1 MPSSWQRRWK
11 KTAGGFLLCILT
23 GAGCLVSPL
32 PGSFEAQA
40 YEVRPVARPDGSP
53 LFELHFFDKGE
64 YYGEYED
71 ETMPGYSPWQLSA
84 AQKQAI
90 AQAAGLWAEVLG
102 PGSRNSSPLPIT
114 VGTFLEE
121 NAGALSE
128 PNQSADSV
136 LNTGIQD
143 GILHGI
149 TPDEPGLILVG
160 PLDMAI
166 PERLS
171 PIPVTGGQA
180 DIVTVLYHEIGHA
193 LGIYSLAGNEERKVS
208 TWDTHLK
215 NSQGFWLKPGM
226 EVVKEGDAAG
236 SGNVFVVGEG
246 TDSGVRFHGKHVAEV
261 MGNDGGLLIEGYEGD
276 TPDLSHIELERSLMS
291 HQNYRNYTTFMEAEL
306 AALQDIGYNIDRKNF
321 FGYSVYGDG
330 LTLTNANGYFARN
343 ESGTGWLE
351 GQANTATLGVGLHI
365 YGKHNDVTQAADLLA
380 GGVAGTGIRVDGSNN
395 TLRINPDVLV
405 AANGLWG
412 TGLLVAYGKEQTV
425 INRGTIQAL
434 GEDGVAARFDF
445 GGNILGN
452 DTEYRGSWIWTGLD
466 EEGNEVSFSIPDND
480 YKDSNGFDLNLDG
493 ALVSSFDVSGTLAG
507 SAASIYIAENA
518 WVQKINILSG
528 ANVSGSIISDW
539 DPEDER
545 IQYTGNLE
553 DLHTQLTFGLAP
565 QADGSAGTQADP
577 DFDMTLNGS
586 IIGAPS
592 IDMELTAGHLAVT
605 GIVDVYSLNNS
616 GHLTL
621 TGMDD
626 SGRAAH
632 VGTTF
637 VNNAGATLE
646 TGFTAD
652 GQVAGIEA
660 DSARLDGT
668 WLLRPLRD
676 FYANQAVITP
686 ESPVSVSG
694 GTLSGN
700 FSNVALVTNLSPT
713 LDFTLNFDAANQ
725 PQIDVSRA
733 ADAYSRHAAT
743 AGAASLG
750 HALAGIADVA
760 RGDMQ
765 ELLAALDWSARD
777 GGVVRQALD
786 QLGPEA
792 YDASARA
799 ALAQQAE
806 FNVLLLRRM
815 LGNLQAGRSLTAIPN
830 NRPDA
835 PDADSWQAWA
845 TPYGAGSRQGSR
857 GDASGW
863 QSTGIGLL
871 AGMDRRFDSGLA
883 LGFHMG
889 LAARRTSVTGAH
901 DATAETQ
908 SALAGIHGLLAPED
922 WNGFYLTAQARLGL
936 EDGEMNRTVAF
947 NGYVRHNESRWTG
960 LTGSAL
966 LGGGKD
972 WTLSAGDGLLH
983 VGPTGWMEYA
993 FLRRPGISESD
1004 GEASRLHIDAR
1015 TYESLQLS
1023 LGAHAGWSTELE
1035 NGSGLGLDV
1044 LAAWRHELLDGT
1056 FHTAA
1061 AFRDYGDR
1069 VFRSSTDL
1077 TGRDALLVQGSLRL
1091 THASG
1096 FFAQIDAGG
1105 EFFRTSAA
1113 SANTGLSFGW
1123 EF

>member
-1 MPSSWQRRWK
+1 MSSSWQRRWK
-11 KTAGGFLLCILT
+11 KTAGIALLCILT
-23 GAGCLVSPL
+23 GAGCLVTPL
-32 PGSFEAQA
+32 PGSFEALA
-40 YEVRPVARPDGSP
+40 YEVRPIARPDGSP
-53 LFELHFFDKGE
+53 LFELHFFDEGE

-71 ETMPGYSPWQLSA
+71 ESSPGYSPWQLSA

-90 AQAAGLWAEVLG
+90 AQAAGLWAETIG
-102 PGSRNSSPLPIT
+102 PGSKNNAPLPIT

-171 PIPVTGGQA
+171 PIPVTAGKA
-180 DIVTVLYHEIGHA
+180 DIVSVLYHEMGHA
-193 LGIYSLAGNEERKVS
+193 LGIASLAGNEERKVS
-208 TWDTHLK
+208 AWDTHLR
-215 NSQGFWLKPGM
+215 NDQGVWLKPGM
-226 EVVKEGDAAG
+226 DVVKEGSAAD

-261 MGNDGGLLIEGYEGD
+261 MGNDDGLLIEGYED
-276 TPDLSHIELERSLMS
+276 DSPDLSHIELEHSLMS

-306 AALQDIGYNIDRKNF
+306 AALQDIGYSIDRKNF
-321 FGYSVYGDG
+321 FGYSVYGDD

-343 ESGTGWLE
+343 DAGTGWLE
-351 GQANTATLGVGLHI
+351 GQVNTATLGVGLHI
-365 YGKHNDVTQAADLLA
+365 YGKRNDVTQAADLLA
-380 GGVAGTGIRVDGSNN
+380 GGVAGTGIRVDGSAN
-395 TLRINPDVLV
+395 TLRINSDVLV
-405 AANGLWG
+405 AANGRWG
-412 TGLLVAYGKEQTV
+412 TGLLVAYGKDQTV
-425 INRGTIQAL
+425 VNRGTIQAL

-452 DTEYRGSWIWTGLD
+452 DTEYRGSWIWTYLD
-466 EEGNEVSFSIPDND
+466 KHKNQIDIPILDSDNT
-480 YKDSNGFDLNLDG
+480 DSSGFELNLDG

-518 WVQKINILSG
+518 WVQNINILSG
-528 ANVSGSIISDW
+528 ASVSGSIISNW

-545 IQYTGNLE
+545 IQYPYDRE
-553 DLHTQLTFGLAP
+553 DLHTRLTFGLAP
-565 QADGSAGTQADP
+565 QEDGSASALTDP
-577 DFDMTLNGS
+577 DFNMTLNGS

-592 IDMELTAGHLAVT
+592 IDMELTAGHLAVAGT
-605 GIVDVYSLNNS
+605 VDVYSLSNS

-621 TGMDD
+621 MGMDE
-626 SGRAAH
+626 SGKAAH
-632 VGTTF
+632 VSTNF
-637 VNNAGATLE
+637 VNDAGATLE
-646 TGFTAD
+646 TGFMAD
-652 GQVAGIEA
+652 GHVVGIEA
-660 DSARLDGT
+660 GSADLDGR

-694 GTLSGN
+694 TLNGS
-700 FSNVALVTNLSPT
+700 FATIDIVSDLSPT
-713 LDFTLNFDAANQ
+713 LDFNLNTSAADQ
-725 PQIDVSRA
+725 PQINVSRA

-750 HALAGIADVA
+750 HALVGIADA
-760 RGDMQ
+760 AQGDMR
-765 ELLAALDWSARD
+765 ELLTALDWSARD
-777 GGVVRQALD
+777 GSVVRQALD

-799 ALAQQAE
+799 GLAQQSE

-815 LGNLQAGRSLTAIPN
+815 LGNMQA
-830 NRPDA
+830 NRTVAATQDSANA
-835 PDADSWQAWA
+835 PDAESWQAWA
-845 TPYGAGSRQGSR
+845 TPYGAGSWQGSH
-857 GDASGW
+857 GEASGW
-863 QSTGIGLL
+863 QSAGIGLL
-871 AGMDRRFDSGLA
+871 AGMDRRFDNGLA
-883 LGFHMG
+883 LGFHVG
-889 LAARRTSVTGAH
+889 LAARRTSVKGAH

-936 EDGEMNRTVAF
+936 EDGEMDRNIAF

-972 WTLSAGDGLLH
+972 WNLSAGDGLLH
-983 VGPTGWMEYA
+983 VGPVGWMEYA
-993 FLRRPGISESD
+993 FLRRPDISESD
-1004 GEASRLHIDAR
+1004 GEASRLHLDAR
-1015 TYESLQLS
+1015 TYESLLLS

-1035 NGSGLGLDV
+1035 NGSGLGLDI

-1056 FHTAA
+1056 FHTSA
-1061 AFRDYGDR
+1061 AFRGYGDR
-1069 VFRSSTDL
+1069 GFRSSTEL

>member
-1 MPSSWQRRWK
+1 M
-11 KTAGGFLLCILT
+11 
-23 GAGCLVSPL
+23 
-32 PGSFEAQA
+32 
-40 YEVRPVARPDGSP
+40 
-53 LFELHFFDKGE
+53 
-64 YYGEYED
+64 
-71 ETMPGYSPWQLSA
+71 
-84 AQKQAI
+84 
-90 AQAAGLWAEVLG
+90 
-102 PGSRNSSPLPIT
+102 
-114 VGTFLEE
+114 
-121 NAGALSE
+121 
-128 PNQSADSV
+128 
-136 LNTGIQD
+136 
-143 GILHGI
+143 
-149 TPDEPGLILVG
+149 
-160 PLDMAI
+160 
-166 PERLS
+166 
-171 PIPVTGGQA
+171 
-180 DIVTVLYHEIGHA
+180 
-193 LGIYSLAGNEERKVS
+193 
-208 TWDTHLK
+208 
-215 NSQGFWLKPGM
+215 
-226 EVVKEGDAAG
+226 
-236 SGNVFVVGEG
+236 
-246 TDSGVRFHGKHVAEV
+246 
-261 MGNDGGLLIEGYEGD
+261 
-276 TPDLSHIELERSLMS
+276 
-291 HQNYRNYTTFMEAEL
+291 
-306 AALQDIGYNIDRKNF
+306 
-321 FGYSVYGDG
+321 
-330 LTLTNANGYFARN
+330 
-343 ESGTGWLE
+343 
-351 GQANTATLGVGLHI
+351 
-365 YGKHNDVTQAADLLA
+365 
-380 GGVAGTGIRVDGSNN
+380 
-395 TLRINPDVLV
+395 
-405 AANGLWG
+405 
-412 TGLLVAYGKEQTV
+412 
-425 INRGTIQAL
+425 
-434 GEDGVAARFDF
+434 
-445 GGNILGN
+445 
-452 DTEYRGSWIWTGLD
+452 
-466 EEGNEVSFSIPDND
+466 
-480 YKDSNGFDLNLDG
+480 
-493 ALVSSFDVSGTLAG
+493 SGTLAG

-518 WVQKINILSG
+518 WVRNINILSG

-539 DPEDER
+539 NPEDER
-545 IQYTGNLE
+545 IQYPGNQE

-592 IDMELTAGHLAVT
+592 IDMKLTAGHLAVT

-660 DSARLDGT
+660 DSARLGGT

-694 GTLSGN
+694 GTLSGS
-700 FSNVALVTNLSPT
+700 FSEVALVADLSPT
-713 LDFTLNFDAANQ
+713 LDFTLNCDAANQ

-760 RGDMQ
+760 RGDMR

-883 LGFHMG
+883 LGFHVG

-966 LGGGKD
+966 LGGG
-972 WTLSAGDGLLH
+972 
-983 VGPTGWMEYA
+983 
-993 FLRRPGISESD
+993 
-1004 GEASRLHIDAR
+1004 
-1015 TYESLQLS
+1015 
-1023 LGAHAGWSTELE
+1023 
-1035 NGSGLGLDV
+1035 
-1044 LAAWRHELLDGT
+1044 
-1056 FHTAA
+1056 
-1061 AFRDYGDR
+1061 
-1069 VFRSSTDL
+1069 
-1077 TGRDALLVQGSLRL
+1077 
-1091 THASG
+1091 
-1096 FFAQIDAGG
+1096 
-1105 EFFRTSAA
+1105 
-1113 SANTGLSFGW
+1113 
-1123 EF
+1123 